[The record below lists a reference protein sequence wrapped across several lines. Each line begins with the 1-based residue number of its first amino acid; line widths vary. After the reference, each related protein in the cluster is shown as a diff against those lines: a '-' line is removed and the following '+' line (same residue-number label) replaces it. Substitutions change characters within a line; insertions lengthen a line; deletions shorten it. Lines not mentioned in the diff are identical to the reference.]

1 MPQIFQQ
8 FLPKK
13 ATTINT
19 AHKIKAEKVLV
30 IITVTW
36 SNQLAKAIWNI
47 TATIRP
53 PKMAAEIFANRC
65 AGEGVKYFL
74 LAGIV

>member
-1 MPQIFQQ
+1 MPQIFQP

-13 ATTINT
+13 ATTIKM
-19 AHKIKAEKVLV
+19 AHRIKAEKVLV
-30 IITVTW
+30 MITVTW

-47 TATIRP
+47 TATIKP
-53 PKMAAEIFANRC
+53 PKIAADILAKRC
-65 AGEGVKYFL
+65 EVDGVRYFL